1 MTPETTV
8 FVVDDDAAVRQALSW
23 LIESVGLRVEAF
35 ASAQEFL
42 DAHPESDLAGC
53 LVLDVRMPGLSGL
66 ELQAKLAAQGAGLPV
81 IILTGHAEVPMAVQ
95 ALKAGA
101 VDFFEKPV
109 SEQKL
114 LDRIQQALE
123 QDARDRLRRAGR
135 AEVRARLARLTARER
150 QVLGL
155 VVAGKSNKEMASE
168 LGVTTKTIEAHR
180 AQIMRKLEAES
191 LAELVRLSLSAD
203 NGPGLGPGDSQQ
215 M

>member
-1 MTPETTV
+1 
-8 FVVDDDAAVRQALSW
+8 
-23 LIESVGLRVEAF
+23 
-35 ASAQEFL
+35 L